1 MSTMPQIETV
11 VVLML
16 ENRSLDNVLGWLH
29 QDGKPI
35 NIWPKGD
42 LPQRFDGISPW
53 DVNWKGDTMYRPTNG
68 YASNPE
74 LGKQRWRMPRWDP
87 KEGIFDVHR
96 QMYACADGFVLDTD
110 WGSNIPMGG
119 FAQDFPA
126 WIDSDVGDVMGAYN
140 REDLPVLYGLA
151 ENFAVSDRWFAS
163 VPSETDPNRG
173 FALTGTAESDE
184 YALQFK
190 IFQGSTL
197 FGGLNAVNSNLPGGK
212 SWGIFYR
219 DPGVGSMAP
228 PGSIC
233 YTEGKFKQ
241 IRSELSQSN
250 GRGQVTPYADF
261 LKALR
266 SGAPI
271 PQFCYVEP
279 AWGWGMGDPGGTG
292 FVGRQG
298 TDYHPPAWVGPGEW
312 YLNELYVALRN
323 SPQWKNMLFVVVFDE
338 HGGTWDH
345 VAPPRCENPDGIVA
359 KFPVHFEFKRMGP
372 RVPALL
378 VSPFVAS
385 RTVFRAPSDSC
396 AAYDHTSLIKTV
408 LNWAG
413 TKPAYLAGM
422 GKRVISAPSF
432 EGVLSPTIVQTNAV
446 RDFNPPLAF
455 RDQCALGNHKLLMSN
470 ADLLLRDDHHLAE
483 SRSTN
488 IDEYVAELTRIA
500 ATKPPSVE
508 ALF

>member
-1 MSTMPQIETV
+1 MTAMPQIETV

-42 LPQRFDGISPW
+42 LPQRFDGIRPS
-53 DVNWKGDTMYRPTNG
+53 DVNWKGDTMWRPTNG
-68 YASNPE
+68 YASM
-74 LGKQRWRMPRWDP
+74 GSQRWRMPRWDP

-96 QMYACADGFVLDTD
+96 QMYARADGIVLDTD

-126 WIDSDVGDVMGAYN
+126 GNDSGVGDVMGAYN
-140 REDLPVLYGLA
+140 RDDLPVLYGLA

-173 FALTGTAESDE
+173 FALTGTSEGDE

-190 IFQGSTL
+190 IFNGPTL
-197 FGGLNAVNSNLPGGK
+197 FGGLNATNSNLPGGK

-219 DPGVGSMAP
+219 DTGPSSMAP
-228 PGSIC
+228 KGSIC
-233 YTEGKFKQ
+233 YTEGKFTQ
-241 IRSELSQSN
+241 VRSELSQSN

-261 LKALR
+261 LKALQG
-266 SGAPI
+266 GAPI

-279 AWGWGMGDPGGTG
+279 SWGWGWGEPGGDDFRG
-292 FVGRQG
+292 MQG

-323 SPQWKNMLFVVVFDE
+323 SPQWNNMLFVIVFDE

-359 KFPVHFEFKRMGP
+359 KFPVPFEFKRMGP

-378 VSPFVAS
+378 VSPFVAP
-385 RTVFRAPSDSC
+385 RTVFRAPPGSR

-413 TKPAYLAGM
+413 TKPGYIAKM
-422 GKRVISAPSF
+422 GQRVVTAPPF
-432 EGVLSPTIVQTNAV
+432 DGVLSPTIVQPNAV
-446 RDFNPPLAF
+446 RDFKPPLSF
-455 RDQCALGNHKLLMSN
+455 RDQCPLGKHRLLMTN
-470 ADLLLRDDHHLAE
+470 ADLLSRDDHHVAE
-483 SRSTN
+483 AAAN
-488 IDEYVAELTRIA
+488 NVDEYIAELTRIA
-500 ATKPPSVE
+500 ASKSD
-508 ALF
+508 ALKMNN

>member
-1 MSTMPQIETV
+1 MTAMPQIETV

-42 LPQRFDGISPW
+42 LPQRFDGISPS
-53 DVNWKGDTMYRPTNG
+53 DLNWKGDTMWRPTNG
-68 YASNPE
+68 YASM
-74 LGKQRWRMPRWDP
+74 GAQRWRMPRWDP

-96 QMYACADGFVLDTD
+96 QMYARANGIVLDTD

-126 WIDSDVGDVMGAYN
+126 GNDAGVGDVMGAYN
-140 REDLPVLYGLA
+140 HDDLPVLYGLA

-173 FALTGTAESDE
+173 FALTGTSEGDE

-190 IFQGSTL
+190 IFNGPTL

-219 DPGVGSMAP
+219 DSGPSSMAP
-228 PGSIC
+228 KGSIC
-233 YTEGKFKQ
+233 YTEGKFTQ
-241 IRSELSQSN
+241 VRSELSQSN

-266 SGAPI
+266 GGAPI

-279 AWGWGMGDPGGTG
+279 SWGWGWGEPGGNDFLG
-292 FVGRQG
+292 MQG

-323 SPQWKNMLFVVVFDE
+323 SPQWNNMLFVIVFDE

-359 KFPVHFEFKRMGP
+359 KFPVPFEFKRMGP

-378 VSPFVAS
+378 VSPFVAP
-385 RTVFRAPSDSC
+385 RTVFRAPPGSR
-396 AAYDHTSLIKTV
+396 AAFDHTSLIKTI

-413 TKPAYLAGM
+413 TKPGYIANM
-422 GKRVISAPSF
+422 GQRVVKAPPF
-432 EGVLSPTIVQTNAV
+432 DGVLSPTIVQPNAV
-446 RDFNPPLAF
+446 RDFKPPQSF
-455 RDQCALGNHKLLMSN
+455 KDQCPLGKHNIFMTN
-470 ADLLLRDDHHLAE
+470 ADLLSRDDHHVAE
-483 SRSTN
+483 AAATN
-488 IDEYVAELTRIA
+488 VDEYIAELTRIA
-500 ATKPPSVE
+500 ASKSDV
-508 ALF
+508 AQMDS